1 MDIIKF
7 YIFVIAQFITLLF
20 STQKDELPL
29 QLVLVKNVQNE
40 IVVEQ
45 LSVSDSKSLN
55 IINKDL
61 VSILIPASGNKPEQY
76 FPINDNYA
84 ILKASVE
91 KGIFS
96 LQAFDKNNNL
106 IQNL

>member
-7 YIFVIAQFITLLF
+7 YIFVIAQFITILF
-20 STQKDELPL
+20 SAQKDEIPQ

-40 IVVEQ
+40 IVLEK
-45 LSVSDSKSLN
+45 LTVSDNKSLS
-55 IINKDL
+55 IINKNL

-84 ILKASVE
+84 ILKATVD
-91 KGIFS
+91 KGILS
-96 LQAFDKNNNL
+96 LQAFDKNHKL
-106 IQNL
+106 VSYL